1 MMANDF
7 YKDFEELE
15 DLIEDAFHIPLFKGK
30 VILDESRFFDI
41 MDNIRQSLPV
51 ELKQAKEVIANKETM
66 MNRVKED
73 SDIMKE
79 KARKAA
85 EQMLVK
91 AKKNSDAMIARAQAQ
106 ADALVNEQI
115 IARERASETVDKAK
129 TEAAR
134 MRTAAVNYVTEI
146 LGNSEDQLRDAL
158 SAVEKAKS
166 QYEGQ

>member
-7 YKDFEELE
+7 YKDLEELE

-41 MDNIRQSLPV
+41 MDNIRQNLPI
-51 ELKQAKEVIANKETM
+51 ELKKSKELLENKETM

-91 AKKNSDAMIARAQAQ
+91 AKKNSDAMIERAKAQA
-106 ADALVNEQI
+106 
-115 IARERASETVDKAK
+115 ET
-129 TEAAR
+129 T
-134 MRTAAVNYVTEI
+134 
-146 LGNSEDQLRDAL
+146 LQ
-158 SAVEKAKS
+158 
-166 QYEGQ
+166 

>member
-1 MMANDF
+1 MANDF
-7 YKDFEELE
+7 YKDLEELE

-41 MDNIRQSLPV
+41 MDNIRQNLPI
-51 ELKQAKEVIANKETM
+51 ELKKSKELLENKETM

-91 AKKNSDAMIARAQAQ
+91 AKKNSDAMIVPTLRTFRKRLISLYSFLSAALRAAFF
-106 ADALVNEQI
+106 
-115 IARERASETVDKAK
+115 TVFSLRTPLKK
-129 TEAAR
+129 TIYRRRFACLQHNAE
-134 MRTAAVNYVTEI
+134 YVTFGEEI
-146 LGNSEDQLRDAL
+146 KNEHFFKYGC
-158 SAVEKAKS
+158 
-166 QYEGQ
+166 

>member
-1 MMANDF
+1 
-7 YKDFEELE
+7 
-15 DLIEDAFHIPLFKGK
+15 
-30 VILDESRFFDI
+30 

-106 ADALVNEQI
+106 ADALVNEQEIMI
-115 IARERASETVDKAK
+115 IARERA
-129 TEAAR
+129 
-134 MRTAAVNYVTEI
+134 I
-146 LGNSEDQLRDAL
+146 GN
-158 SAVEKAKS
+158 
-166 QYEGQ
+166 G

>member
-106 ADALVNEQI
+106 AEQEIMI

>member
-30 VILDESRFFDI
+30 VILDESRFFD
-41 MDNIRQSLPV
+41 IRQSLPV

-106 ADALVNEQI
+106 ADALVNEQEIMI

>member
-73 SDIMKE
+73 SDIMKVFTEDSIDTQKKRQE
-79 KARKAA
+79 KPQSKCLSKQRK
-85 EQMLVK
+85 
-91 AKKNSDAMIARAQAQ
+91 IPTR
-106 ADALVNEQI
+106 
-115 IARERASETVDKAK
+115 
-129 TEAAR
+129 
-134 MRTAAVNYVTEI
+134 
-146 LGNSEDQLRDAL
+146 
-158 SAVEKAKS
+158 
-166 QYEGQ
+166 

>member
-7 YKDFEELE
+7 HKDFEELE

-106 ADALVNEQI
+106 ADALVNEQEIMI
-115 IARERASETVDKAK
+115 IARERASK